1 MPEKTSKTI
10 WIITDETPKTPTSTG
25 ARDGWDTGGMLG
37 EPEETTEVSVRGR
50 VPIPLDKL
58 KQNMGDFVEA
68 VGDLFEQAQ
77 QKASKIH
84 LDEIELSVEVNGE
97 GQVSLFGIGGKTG
110 GKGAITLKFKR
121 KD

>member
-1 MPEKTSKTI
+1 MSQQPPKKI
-10 WIITDETPKTPTSTG
+10 WLITEETPKSPTSTG
-25 ARDGWDTGGMLG
+25 AREGWDTGGMLG

-68 VGDLFEQAQ
+68 VGDLFDQAQ

-84 LDEIELSVEVNGE
+84 LEEIELSVEVNAE

-110 GKGAITLKFKR
+110 GKGGITLKFKR
-121 KD
+121 KE